1 MNVDKDAVEAKLRAD
16 GEHDR
21 AQQAQCVLP
30 RTVDTERD
38 AGLLSQLEI
47 SPRELTEEAEAQAE
61 P

>member
-1 MNVDKDAVEAKLRAD
+1 MYLDKDAVEAKLRAD

-21 AQQAQCVLP
+21 AQQASCVLP

-38 AGLLSQLEI
+38 AGLLSQLEV
-47 SPRELTEEAEAQAE
+47 SPNELVEGAETE

>member
-1 MNVDKDAVEAKLRAD
+1 MYLDKDAVEAKLRAD

-21 AQQAQCVLP
+21 AQQANCVLP

-38 AGLLSQLEI
+38 AGLLSQLEV
-47 SPRELTEEAEAQAE
+47 SPNELVEGAETE